1 MSRLPW
7 LSDDALD
14 FPPINHALTDPDGLL
29 AVGGDLSPARLLSAY
44 SQGIF
49 PWYQEDQPILWW
61 SPSTRMVLKPETLT
75 ISRSMRKFLRKACFR
90 VTLDTCFAEVIRQCA
105 ATRIATAGTWITED
119 MQTAYNRLHK
129 LGHAHS
135 VEVWQENQLVGGL
148 YGISM
153 GSMFFGESMFSLAT
167 NASKTGFIYLV
178 RQLQAWNY
186 QLIDCQVASAHL
198 SSLGAFEMSRSQF
211 LEVLEAYR
219 QPDKP
224 GLWQRELSLQDD

>member
-14 FPPINHALTDPDGLL
+14 FPPIKHALTDPDGLL

-49 PWYQEDQPILWW
+49 PWYQDDQPILWW
-61 SPSTRMVLKPETLT
+61 SPSTRMVLKPETLI
-75 ISRSMRKFLRKACFR
+75 ISRSMCKFLRKECFR

-119 MQTAYNRLHK
+119 MQKAYVRLHK
-129 LGHAHS
+129 MGHAHS

-178 RQLQAWNY
+178 RQLQTWNY
-186 QLIDCQVASAHL
+186 QLIDCQVASTHL
-198 SSLGAFEMSRSQF
+198 RSLGAYEMSRSQF

-224 GLWQRELSLQDD
+224 GLWQMELSFQDD

>member
-1 MSRLPW
+1 
-7 LSDDALD
+7 
-14 FPPINHALTDPDGLL
+14 
-29 AVGGDLSPARLLSAY
+29 
-44 SQGIF
+44 
-49 PWYQEDQPILWW
+49 
-61 SPSTRMVLKPETLT
+61 MVLKPETLI
-75 ISRSMRKFLRKACFR
+75 ISRSMRKFLRKECFR

-119 MQTAYNRLHK
+119 MQKAYVRLHK
-129 LGHAHS
+129 MGHAHS

-178 RQLQAWNY
+178 RQLQTWNY
-186 QLIDCQVASAHL
+186 QLIDCQVASTHL
-198 SSLGAFEMSRSQF
+198 RSLGAHEMSRSQF

-224 GLWQRELSLQDD
+224 GLWQMELSFQDD